1 MSRSTLERRFRAALG
16 HSPHDEIICARIA
29 RVKVLLRDTN
39 RSVRQIAEDAGFEHS
54 EYLMVQFK
62 RETGVTPTEWRHG
75 TEGAVNLRR
84 KRAERI
90 G

>member
-1 MSRSTLERRFRAALG
+1 VDR
-16 HSPHDEIICARIA
+16 SPHDEITRSRLA

-62 RETGVTPTEWRHG
+62 RETGLTPTEWRHQP
-75 TEGAVNLRR
+75 ENSFRSRLD
-84 KRAERI
+84 
-90 G
+90 